1 MNDEEINKTLK
12 KVIKGDIDA
21 YWYIVDKHK
30 LLVSSYLASVLFNKS
45 DIDDLT
51 QEVFITAY
59 NKLKDFDQK
68 RGFSSW
74 LMGITRFKLT
84 NYMRSKKRQTNMV
97 NNFKEKVLDIILP
110 ELEEKLAAEKD
121 ETIKV
126 LLSCISKLPQN
137 MKIVVK
143 SNLNGIKA
151 QELAEQIESTCS
163 AIYNLQYKANGLL
176 RSCVQK
182 ELNNEG

>member
-21 YWYIVDKHK
+21 YWYVVDKHK
-30 LLVSSYLASVLFNKS
+30 LIVSSYIAAILFNKS

-59 NKLKDFDQK
+59 NKIKDFDQSK
-68 RGFSSW
+68 SFSSW
-74 LMGITRFKLT
+74 LIGIARFKLT
-84 NYMRSKKRQTNMV
+84 NYMRSKKRQTNMLS
-97 NNFKEKVLDIILP
+97 NFKEKVIDLILP
-110 ELEEKLAAEKD
+110 ELEGKMANEKD
-121 ETIKV
+121 ETVKV
-126 LLSCISKLPQN
+126 LLDCISKLPQN
-137 MKIVVK
+137 MKVVVK

-151 QELAEQIESTCS
+151 QELAEQIDSTCS

-176 RSCVQK
+176 RSCVLK
-182 ELNNEG
+182 ELKDER

>member
-1 MNDEEINKTLK
+1 MNDEDLSKALK

-30 LLVSSYLASVLFNKS
+30 LMVRSFIAAILFNKS

-51 QEVFITAY
+51 QEVFITAF
-59 NKLKDFDQK
+59 NKIKDFDQSK
-68 RGFSSW
+68 NFSNW
-74 LMGITRFKLT
+74 LIGIARFKLT
-84 NYMRSKKRQTNMV
+84 NYMRSKKRQSNMLS
-97 NNFKEKVLDIILP
+97 NFKEKVIDLILP
-110 ELEEKLAAEKD
+110 QLEGKMAREKD
-121 ETIKV
+121 ESIKA
-126 LLSCISKLPQN
+126 LLTCIAKLPQN

-143 SNLNGIKA
+143 SNLNGTKA
-151 QELAEQIESTCS
+151 QDLADQIDSSCS

-182 ELNNEG
+182 ELNNGG